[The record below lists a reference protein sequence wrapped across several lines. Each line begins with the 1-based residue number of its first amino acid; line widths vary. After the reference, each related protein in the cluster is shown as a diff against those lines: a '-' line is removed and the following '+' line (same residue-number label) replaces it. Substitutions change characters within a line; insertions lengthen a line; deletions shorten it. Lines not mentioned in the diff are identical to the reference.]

1 MSVAEELLS
10 PAALWQRRRYPVT
23 AGGHRTFVLDEGS
36 GDPVVFL
43 HGIPT
48 QAFLWRDVTSVV
60 ARKHRVIA
68 PDLLG
73 FGFADRPDGAD
84 YSPPAQAR
92 FIEALLDELG
102 IDRFTLVAHDYGAL
116 VAADIICRHPARVTN
131 LVLTNTSLWREG
143 WGGGRLTPLGLLRL
157 RAVGETALRLARP
170 FMLTQAF
177 RLYTSD
183 KARLTEETMQVY
195 WHPFRDGFAQVLLP
209 MARDARDIQPAF
221 AGGLGRSGP
230 HVPDQ
235 SRAPYREPAAERL
248 LRAVRAFKSLRA
260 RRQANC
266 AWQAH
271 PVISFGRLPAVA
283 SASTITS
290 PVLTFVDALTSGR

>member
-195 WHPFRDGFAQVLLP
+195 WHPFRDGFAQVLLSL
-209 MARDARDIQPAF
+209 ARDDAVSEDDFCRWRETLATFSQPSLVVWGDQDPTFQTSHGRRIANLLPNGYF
-221 AGGLGRSGP
+221 ELFEHSNHFVPEDRPTALGRLILSFLSGGYP
-230 HVPDQ
+230 P
-235 SRAPYREPAAERL
+235 
-248 LRAVRAFKSLRA
+248 
-260 RRQANC
+260 
-266 AWQAH
+266 
-271 PVISFGRLPAVA
+271 
-283 SASTITS
+283 
-290 PVLTFVDALTSGR
+290 